1 MKAVFMT
8 GDEKNLAG
16 VYKTVREKLTAEL
29 DFISPI
35 TSAAQ
40 LEEERKKN
48 CVTSGS
54 YSRHGEC
61 SALTRRR
68 YGNIS

>member
-29 DFISPI
+29 DFPDNERG
-35 TSAAQ
+35 SA
-40 LEEERKKN
+40 
-48 CVTSGS
+48 
-54 YSRHGEC
+54 
-61 SALTRRR
+61 
-68 YGNIS
+68 

>member
-16 VYKTVREKLTAEL
+16 VYKTVREKLTARRSSRRE
-29 DFISPI
+29 
-35 TSAAQ
+35 
-40 LEEERKKN
+40 KKN
-48 CVTSGS
+48 CVTSES